1 MEDSVTTAEQRAE
14 VEALLRRT
22 LAAHKSM
29 FLATA
34 GSDGSWVSGVYFAE
48 NGLHTLELV
57 LEERG
62 RTLRA
67 INENPEVALVV
78 STGSPMEPFLQARGT
93 AEVVEGAEDEAVR
106 QRLVAKVPEVE
117 PFLATPIRALRISVP
132 TWRVTDILNGWL
144 PGRDFSA

>member
-1 MEDSVTTAEQRAE
+1 MTTTGQRGA
-14 VEALLRRT
+14 VEALLHRT

-48 NGLHTLELV
+48 RGPHELVLV

-62 RTLRA
+62 RTLKA
-67 INENPEVALVV
+67 IRENPEVSLVV

-93 AEVVEGAEDEAVR
+93 AVVVGGAEDELVR
-106 QRLVAKVPEVE
+106 QALVAKVPEAG
-117 PFLATPIRALRISVP
+117 PFLATPVRAVKVAVP
-132 TWRVTDILNGWL
+132 RWRVTDIPNGWL
-144 PGRDFSA
+144 PGKDFGA

>member
-1 MEDSVTTAEQRAE
+1 MTTAEQRAE

-67 INENPEVALVV
+67 IKENPEVALVV

-132 TWRVTDILNGWL
+132 TWRITDIVNGWL

>member
-1 MEDSVTTAEQRAE
+1 MTTTEQRGD
-14 VEALLRRT
+14 VEALLHRT

-48 NGLHTLELV
+48 DGPHSLVLV

-62 RTLRA
+62 RTLKA
-67 INENPEVALVV
+67 IEENPEVALVV

-93 AEVVEGAEDEAVR
+93 AVVVDGAEDEVVR
-106 QRLVAKVPEVE
+106 QHLVAKVPEAA
-117 PFLATPIRALRISVP
+117 PFLGTPIRAVRVGVP
-132 TWRVTDILNGWL
+132 SWRVTDIPNGWL
-144 PGRDFSA
+144 PGKDFRA

>member
-1 MEDSVTTAEQRAE
+1 MTTIEQHSA
-14 VEALLRRT
+14 VEALLHRT

-48 NGLHTLELV
+48 DGPHTLVLV

-62 RTLRA
+62 RTLKA
-67 INENPEVALVV
+67 IKENPEVALVV

-93 AEVVEGAEDEAVR
+93 AVVVEGAEDEAVR
-106 QRLVAKVPEVE
+106 QHLVAKVPEVA
-117 PFLATPIRALRISVP
+117 PFLATPIRTVKVSVP
-132 TWRVTDILNGWL
+132 TWRVTDIPNGWL
-144 PGRDFSA
+144 PGKDFSA

>member
-1 MEDSVTTAEQRAE
+1 VTTTEQRTE
-14 VEALLRRT
+14 VEALLHRT

-34 GSDGSWVSGVYFAE
+34 GSNGSWVSGVYFAE
-48 NGLHTLELV
+48 DGPHSLVLV

-62 RTLRA
+62 RTLEA
-67 INENPEVALVV
+67 IKENPEVAVVV

-93 AEVVEGAEDEAVR
+93 AVVVDGAEDEAVR
-106 QRLVAKVPEVE
+106 QHLVAKVPEAG
-117 PFLATPIRALRISVP
+117 PFLATPIRAVRVSVP
-132 TWRVTDILNGWL
+132 TWRVTDIPNGWL

>member
-1 MEDSVTTAEQRAE
+1 MTTTEQRND
-14 VEALLRRT
+14 VEALLHRT

-48 NGLHTLELV
+48 DGPHSLVLV

-62 RTLRA
+62 RTLKA
-67 INENPEVALVV
+67 IKENPEVAVVV

-93 AEVVEGAEDEAVR
+93 ARVVDGAEDEVVR
-106 QRLVAKVPEVE
+106 QHLVAKVPEAG
-117 PFLATPIRALRISVP
+117 PFLATPIRTVRIDVP
-132 TWRVTDILNGWL
+132 SWRVTDIPNGWL
-144 PGRDFSA
+144 PGKDFSA

>member
-1 MEDSVTTAEQRAE
+1 MTTTEQRGA
-14 VEALLRRT
+14 VEALLHRT

-48 NGLHTLELV
+48 RGPHELVLV

-62 RTLRA
+62 RTLKA
-67 INENPEVALVV
+67 IRENPEVSLVV

-93 AEVVEGAEDEAVR
+93 AVVVGGAEDELVR
-106 QRLVAKVPEVE
+106 QALVAKVPEAG
-117 PFLATPIRALRISVP
+117 PFLATPVRAVRVAVP
-132 TWRVTDILNGWL
+132 RWRVTDIPNGWL
-144 PGRDFSA
+144 PGKDFSA